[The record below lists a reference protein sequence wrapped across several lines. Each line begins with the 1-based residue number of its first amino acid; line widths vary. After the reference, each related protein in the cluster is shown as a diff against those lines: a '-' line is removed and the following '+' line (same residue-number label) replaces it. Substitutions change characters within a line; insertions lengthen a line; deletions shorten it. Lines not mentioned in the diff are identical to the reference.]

1 MSHLEI
7 MPQHLMWLKSP
18 LAGAVGW
25 TLFHSLWEGA
35 IVALALGAMLA
46 MTRSARARYLAAALG
61 MCAILL
67 CLGVTLLR
75 LAPGHPTPGA
85 IRSSIALGWNDRV
98 NVADIPQ
105 PPMRR
110 VADFLPWLVP
120 FWMAGVAFFC
130 LRHLA
135 SWALTLRLGRTGVC
149 SAPDFWL
156 EELSE
161 LRRRVGLSRPVGLL
175 ESCLAAVPVVM
186 GHVRPVILMPVG
198 LLTGLP
204 AQQIESI
211 LLHELAHI
219 RRCDYLVNMLQTSVE
234 SLLFYHPVV
243 WWISGVIRTE
253 REHCCDDLAVSLSGD
268 VHEYAVALA
277 ALEQFRWGSP
287 ETALAATGGNLVKR
301 IRRLLVPQEG
311 PSSAL
316 TPFVSVGILMIAA
329 AVGLTAW
336 QAKTPDSAALPAP
349 RVEGAPVTRSQ
360 WQQMDRALEKLA
372 ELRQDF
378 DRAQAGATAAGPSP
392 EAPQFERALQTIT
405 ELQEDFTQAQAGAA
419 AAGPSPEA
427 PQFERALQRIAE
439 LRQDFAQAQAGA
451 AAAGASPYTLQ
462 IERALETIA
471 ELQQDFAQAQAA
483 APAAGA
489 SPYTKWLDEDVVY
502 IILPEE
508 RTAFLALDT
517 DDERAEFIKQF
528 WLRRDPTP
536 GTAENEFKDEHYRRI
551 AYANLH
557 FPTVSG
563 KAGWKTDLG
572 RIYIRFGPPDEI
584 DDHSSGDT
592 RAAVP
597 YIDWTYRFIES
608 RDINGTNVKVEF
620 VDPTGSHDFKMTLDP
635 NPPAAK

>member
-1 MSHLEI
+1 MTQLET
-7 MPQHLMWLKSP
+7 WLQTP
-18 LAGAVGW
+18 LAAAVGLA
-25 TLFHSLWEGA
+25 LFHSLWEGA
-35 IVALALGAMLA
+35 IVAVALAAILA
-46 MTRSARARYLAAALG
+46 MTRSARARYGAACLA

-67 CLGVTLLR
+67 CFGVTLLR
-75 LAPGHPTPGA
+75 LAPAHSTLGA
-85 IRSSIALGWNDRV
+85 AGNSIALGWSEGV
-98 NVADIPQ
+98 NLADVPQ
-105 PPMRR
+105 APMRGVR
-110 VADFLPWLVP
+110 DVLPWLVP
-120 FWMAGVAFFC
+120 FWMAGVVFFC

-135 SWALTLRLGRTGVC
+135 SWALTLRLRRMGVC
-149 SAPDFWL
+149 SAPDFWQ
-156 EELSE
+156 EKLSE
-161 LRRRVGLSRPVGLL
+161 LRRRLGLSRPVGLL

-268 VHEYAVALA
+268 AHEYAVALA
-277 ALEQFRWGSP
+277 ALEQCRWGSP
-287 ETALAATGGNLVKR
+287 ETVLAATGGNLVKR
-301 IRRLLVPQEG
+301 IRRLLLPQEG

-316 TPFVSVGILMIAA
+316 TPFVSAGILMIAA

-336 QAKTPDSAALPAP
+336 QAKTPAQPPAALVGQAEPATKP
-349 RVEGAPVTRSQ
+349 
-360 WQQMDRALEKLA
+360 A
-372 ELRQDF
+372 EV
-378 DRAQAGATAAGPSP
+378 
-392 EAPQFERALQTIT
+392 
-405 ELQEDFTQAQAGAA
+405 
-419 AAGPSPEA
+419 
-427 PQFERALQRIAE
+427 
-439 LRQDFAQAQAGA
+439 
-451 AAAGASPYTLQ
+451 
-462 IERALETIA
+462 
-471 ELQQDFAQAQAA
+471 
-483 APAAGA
+483 

-508 RTAFLALDT
+508 RAAFLALQT

-528 WLRRDPTP
+528 WQRRDPTP
-536 GTAENEFKDEHYRRI
+536 STPENEFKDEHYRRI

-557 FPTVSG
+557 FPTASG

-597 YIDWTYRFIES
+597 YIEWTYRFIES
-608 RDINGTNVKVEF
+608 RDINGTNVKIEF
-620 VDPTGSHDFKMTLDP
+620 VDPTGSHDFKMTSDP
-635 NPPAAK
+635 NPPVAK